1 MSLSSPIWLATLLA
15 VLLATLAYVASERA
29 ATRYAAR
36 FPALD
41 TLRAAARAGGRWR
54 THVPSATTL
63 LAFTTLAFALAG
75 PQITTRVPTGRASI
89 MLVTD
94 HSGSMQATDVT
105 PTRLAAANRAARTLI
120 DELPPAVRVGVVTF
134 STEPDAI
141 QGPTEDRRRVLEIID
156 AQQAVGATATGNALQ
171 VALSLLVHQKNRPPS
186 AIVLLSDG
194 AANAGRDPVEV
205 GDRSRALR
213 HPDRHGR
220 PRAVGRARIPDP
232 EEPAVQIPVPPDPQL
247 MARIA
252 AASKGQTFMAQDQS
266 QLQDIYK
273 HLGTRLG
280 SRPQA
285 GKHQDRVRGRDA
297 PPVRARGRSLG
308 ALDGGPAVGDC
319 CAASP
324 THPVV
329 GRATASARPA
339 HGCLIMGR
347 HR

>member
-41 TLRAAARAGGRWR
+41 TLREAARAGGRWR

-171 VALSLLVHQKNRPPS
+171 IALSLLVHQKNRPPS

-205 GDRSRALR
+205 ATEAGHYGIPIDTVAL
-213 HPDRHGR
+213 GQL
-220 PRAVGRARIPDP
+220 GTSIPDP

-280 SRPQA
+280 SRPQQESIRTEFVVATLLLFVLAA
-285 GKHQDRVRGRDA
+285 GLSVRWTA
-297 PPVRARGRSLG
+297 
-308 ALDGGPAVGDC
+308 ALP
-319 CAASP
+319 
-324 THPVV
+324 
-329 GRATASARPA
+329 
-339 HGCLIMGR
+339 
-347 HR
+347 